1 VDFHRPYQCRNTMAR
16 PQRHL
21 NAEETGK
28 VDAILKSVGLL
39 G

>member
-1 VDFHRPYQCRNTMAR
+1 MRSLGIIATNTMAR
-16 PQRHL
+16 PQRAL
-21 NAEETGK
+21 NDAETAK